1 MLVLALSLMTFY
13 CSIYIYPVSLGFSLP
28 QDVTPKKDSS
38 AASTSASAQCL
49 DLNLNKEMDS
59 LVARARQVFVTMP
72 AKAGGCSMDEFAK
85 RCNHATMIR
94 EFGFIEEDDQIQ
106 ELLFES
112 LHVAPIISSHLLPK
126 GDALIRLAKYPSQK
140 TLMIYIHREE
150 GERVNSGVKQI
161 ATHMCKMEYGIDDMK
176 HRYHE
181 TVVEKNET
189 HCIID
194 EGSMVYWI
202 AKRHREVGGG
212 SPDILKCKF
221 YDTVQENAPQLVF
234 LNYKQIDK
242 LQALLAK
249 HHCPELLDEL
259 PIEKNIAVQKKKKTF
274 MHDGSRGKGSVS
286 LEDWLDAKGPVLEWA
301 LDIRSG
307 ASCQA
312 KTIHMEEELFA
323 CPDEALKVTPES
335 IERW

>member
-1 MLVLALSLMTFY
+1 MFVKQQLLTCLLVLALSLMTFY

-72 AKAGGCSMDEFAK
+72 AKAGGSSMDEFAK
-85 RCNHATMIR
+85 RCNHETMIR
-94 EFGFIEEDDQIQ
+94 KFGFIEEDDQIQ

-112 LHVAPIISSHLLPK
+112 LHVAPIISSHLRAK

-150 GERVNSGVKQI
+150 GERVNSGVKKI
-161 ATHMCKMEYGIDDMK
+161 ANHMCKMEYGIDDMK

-181 TVVEKNET
+181 TVVEKNAT

-194 EGSMVYWI
+194 EGSMVDWI

-221 YDTVQENAPQLVF
+221 YDT
-234 LNYKQIDK
+234 
-242 LQALLAK
+242 ALLAK

-312 KTIHMEEELFA
+312 KTIHMEKELFA